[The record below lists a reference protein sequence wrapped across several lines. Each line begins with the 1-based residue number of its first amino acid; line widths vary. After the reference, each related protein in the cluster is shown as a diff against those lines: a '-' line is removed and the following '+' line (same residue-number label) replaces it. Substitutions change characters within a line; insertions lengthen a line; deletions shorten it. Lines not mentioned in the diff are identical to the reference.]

1 MERELTATA
10 LQPEITAR
18 FASLIERGAL
28 AHAYL
33 LVGNVNMGTVA

>member
-18 FASLIERGAL
+18 FASLIERGRWL
-28 AHAYL
+28 
-33 LVGNVNMGTVA
+33 TPTS